1 MLGRLAR
8 WLRLLGYDTLYRR
21 DWDDAELAR
30 VAVRDGRI
38 LLSRDRE
45 LIGRRI
51 VRNALLVDE
60 DDPEDQLR
68 HVVSALGLSPDP
80 AAMFSRC
87 AHCNGA
93 VDPVGAEEVA
103 GRVPAY
109 VRRHCDRFARCP
121 ECGRVY
127 WNGTHQRL
135 ARSRLARILGAST
148 DA

>member
-30 VAVRDGRI
+30 VAVRDGRV
-38 LLSRDRE
+38 LLTRDRE
-45 LIGRRI
+45 LAGRRI
-51 VRNALLVDE
+51 VRNALLVDV
-60 DDPEDQLR
+60 DDPEEQLR
-68 HVVSALGLSPDP
+68 FVVRSLELAPDLSR
-80 AAMFSRC
+80 MFSRC
-87 AHCNGA
+87 AHCNAA
-93 VDPVGAEEVA
+93 VEPVGPDEVE

-135 ARSRLARILGAST
+135 ARSRIARILGVSPRA
-148 DA
+148 